1 MLNLYVYQNCL
12 KYIFMTCSLLML
24 GSYKNFSI
32 AIHLK
37 THKIFSSEMG
47 VTEEQVQGMVT

>member
-1 MLNLYVYQNCL
+1 
-12 KYIFMTCSLLML
+12 MTCSLLML